1 MDETLH
7 PNPCRVSPQSERRL
21 WPRQVP
27 SADTLYL
34 PLAVVAHAH
43 STASAGYLTPSPR
56 ARAAPPG
63 GGDAPATSPVF
74 SRRVLTRQLSAPFC
88 CRSPSQAAVPS
99 PWSRCKLYLLR
110 LGLSGQDGKQQEK
123 VGKVSGPFSVP
134 RERMVDARPPWLAA
148 RTSLHPFTLPPHR
161 GCVKAAPCLPSSA
174 EPVGASFR
182 LNLDAPD
189 AGGGQ

>member
-1 MDETLH
+1 MIQAVSFLSTDLVVSIWLFLYRAANTFPYFQRSQILFLISMDETLH

-110 LGLSGQDGKQQEK
+110 LGLSGQDDETLKEN
-123 VGKVSGPFSVP
+123 SFSNWP
-134 RERMVDARPPWLAA
+134 EQHATCGLYIYIFLFSIP
-148 RTSLHPFTLPPHR
+148 
-161 GCVKAAPCLPSSA
+161 
-174 EPVGASFR
+174 
-182 LNLDAPD
+182 
-189 AGGGQ
+189 